1 MVRPDDSTCV
11 MDCGPVRN
19 LTVLFVKYRNDHKH
33 RKNRFA
39 GYSLLGDSGGATTR
53 STTSTGKL
61 GIQFTLRSLLRIASS
76 GLGRQTGS
84 NNNRYLLPSTDS
96 NSSGHEVM
104 DVEMATLPPQWF
116 DIQTEVGDYLTK
128 IKERLTQLRSVQQ
141 KRLLKVFDDHSGSES
156 LQDAELEAISSAIN
170 QLFRKCEIRLK
181 DLVRNSPGEDPKM
194 EECRKNAARALAS
207 RMQELS
213 GEFKSMQGK
222 FLKEVRQRQ
231 NVNLWDGEG
240 DSEGRSKGVLDDAGF
255 DDDQVLELE
264 ALELNATQRS
274 KEIGKIAQSII
285 ELNQIFKELA
295 VLVIDQG
302 TVLDR
307 IDYNMEHAVDQT
319 REANVQL
326 SQAERAQRSSRVMKC
341 ILILA
346 MFIFLNIIIIAYRS
360 I

>member
-1 MVRPDDSTCV
+1 
-11 MDCGPVRN
+11 
-19 LTVLFVKYRNDHKH
+19 
-33 RKNRFA
+33 
-39 GYSLLGDSGGATTR
+39 
-53 STTSTGKL
+53 
-61 GIQFTLRSLLRIASS
+61 
-76 GLGRQTGS
+76 
-84 NNNRYLLPSTDS
+84 
-96 NSSGHEVM
+96 
-104 DVEMATLPPQWF
+104 MATLPPQWF
-116 DIQTEVGDYLTK
+116 DIQTEISDYLTQ
-128 IKERLTQLRSVQQ
+128 IKERLSQLRSVQQ

-156 LQDAELEAISSAIN
+156 LQDAEVVLPQEVVGCVMHGLDSGTAVLCDIQLELSTEMLDAISTAVN

-181 DLVRNSPGEDPKM
+181 DLVRNTPGEDSKM
-194 EECRKNAARALAS
+194 EECRKNAARALAN
-207 RMQELS
+207 RMQGLS

-231 NVNLWDGEG
+231 NVNLWEDDGESRG
-240 DSEGRSKGVLDDAGF
+240 KGVLDDAGF
-255 DDDQVLELE
+255 DDQQVLELE
-264 ALELNATQRS
+264 ALEVNATQRS

-326 SQAERAQRSSRVMKC
+326 TQAERAQRSSRVMKC

-360 I
+360 A

>member
-1 MVRPDDSTCV
+1 
-11 MDCGPVRN
+11 
-19 LTVLFVKYRNDHKH
+19 
-33 RKNRFA
+33 
-39 GYSLLGDSGGATTR
+39 
-53 STTSTGKL
+53 
-61 GIQFTLRSLLRIASS
+61 
-76 GLGRQTGS
+76 
-84 NNNRYLLPSTDS
+84 
-96 NSSGHEVM
+96 
-104 DVEMATLPPQWF
+104 MATLPPQWF
-116 DIQTEVGDYLTK
+116 DIQTEISDYLTQ
-128 IKERLTQLRSVQQ
+128 IKERLSQLRSVQQ

-156 LQDAELEAISSAIN
+156 LQDAELDAISTAVN

-181 DLVRNSPGEDPKM
+181 DLVRSTPGEDSKM
-194 EECRKNAARALAS
+194 EECRKNAARALAN
-207 RMQELS
+207 RMQGLS

-231 NVNLWDGEG
+231 NVNLWEDDGESRG
-240 DSEGRSKGVLDDAGF
+240 KGVLDDAGF
-255 DDDQVLELE
+255 DDQQVLELE
-264 ALELNATQRS
+264 ALEVNATQRS

-326 SQAERAQRSSRVMKC
+326 TQAERAQRSSRVMKC

-360 I
+360 A